1 VQSFRIILEFTDWK
15 FLDKGKIYFFY
26 LDFENERPM
35 TFFSGFTVRQP
46 NGPRAG
52 KLTLPGGD
60 VLTPVFMPVG
70 TQATVKGVM
79 PGDLREVVKAP
90 IILGNTYHL
99 NLRPGVEVIRKAGG
113 LSKFMNWDGPVLTD
127 SGGFQVFSL
136 SSLRKVSD
144 EGVSFKSHLDGKEI
158 FLGPREAVTIQD
170 ALRSDIAM
178 CLDEC
183 PAAGATRKEAEL
195 AVQRTSLWGRA
206 CMNAWRETKAD
217 SEGRKLFGIVQ
228 GGRFEDLR
236 TQSATELLEL
246 DFPGYAVGG
255 VSVGETEEEMLEQVQ
270 WTVPL
275 LPEDK
280 PRYVMGVGTPPQL
293 LKMIGMGADM
303 FDCVMPSRAARHGT
317 AYTRMGTLNL
327 RNERF
332 RDDFSALDEKTD
344 CYVSKEFSK
353 AYLRHLFMSKESL
366 GGVLLTI
373 HNLRFF
379 VQLMELAREKIIA
392 GNFEAWAQ
400 SWIGEYESNSSG
412 R

>member
-1 VQSFRIILEFTDWK
+1 MTSFSNFMIRQS
-15 FLDKGKIYFFY
+15 
-26 LDFENERPM
+26 
-35 TFFSGFTVRQP
+35 
-46 NGPRAG
+46 NGPRTG
-52 KLTLPGGD
+52 NLSLPGGE
-60 VLTPVFMPVG
+60 VATPVFMPVG

-79 PGDLREVVKAP
+79 PRDLRDVVRAP

-99 NLRPGVEVIRKAGG
+99 NLRPGVEVIRQAGG

-136 SSLRKVSD
+136 SKLRKVSD

-158 FLGPREAVTIQD
+158 FLGPKEAVAIQ
-170 ALRSDIAM
+170 AGLRSDIAM

-183 PAAGATRKEAEL
+183 PAAGAARQEIEL
-195 AVQRTSLWGRA
+195 AVKRTTLWGES
-206 CMNAWRETKAD
+206 CMKAWNESDAPHG
-217 SEGRKLFGIVQ
+217 GRKLFGIVQ
-228 GGRFEDLR
+228 GGRFENLR
-236 TQSATELLEL
+236 AQSAGELVEL
-246 DFPGYAVGG
+246 GFPGYAVGG
-255 VSVGETEEEMLEQVQ
+255 VSVGETEEEMLEQVE
-270 WTVPL
+270 WTVRL
-275 LPEDK
+275 LPDDK

-293 LKMIGMGADM
+293 LKMIGMGVDM

-317 AYTRMGTLNL
+317 AYTRAGALNI

-332 RDDFSALDEKTD
+332 RDDFSALDEQTD

-353 AYLRHLFMSKESL
+353 SYLRHLFMSKESL

-379 VQLMELAREKIIA
+379 VQLMESAREEITA

-400 SWIGEYESNSSG
+400 SWIREYESNSCG

>member
-1 VQSFRIILEFTDWK
+1 MSSFS
-15 FLDKGKIYFFY
+15 
-26 LDFENERPM
+26 DFA
-35 TFFSGFTVRQP
+35 VRHP

-52 KLTLPGGD
+52 KLTLPGGE
-60 VLTPVFMPVG
+60 VPTPVFMPVG

-99 NLRPGVEVIRKAGG
+99 NLRPGVEVIREAGG
-113 LSKFMNWDGPVLTD
+113 LAKFMNWDGPVLTD

-144 EGVSFKSHLDGKEI
+144 EGVSFKSHLDGKDI
-158 FLGPREAVTIQD
+158 FLGPREAVSIQTG
-170 ALRSDIAM
+170 LRSDIAM

-183 PAAGATRKEAEL
+183 PAANASREEVEMAVKRTGLWAEASMVAWKDGGA
-195 AVQRTSLWGRA
+195 G
-206 CMNAWRETKAD
+206 D
-217 SEGRKLFGIVQ
+217 EGRKLFGIVQ
-228 GGRFEDLR
+228 GGRFEELR
-236 TQSATELLEL
+236 MQSAEELVKLG
-246 DFPGYAVGG
+246 FPGYAVGG

-270 WTVPL
+270 WTVRL
-275 LPEDK
+275 LPDDK

-317 AYTRMGTLNL
+317 AYTRFGALNL

-332 RDDFSALDEKTD
+332 RDDFSALDDETD

-353 AYLRHLFMSKESL
+353 AYLRHLFVAKESL

-379 VQLMELAREKIIA
+379 VQLMESAREKIIA
-392 GNFEAWAQ
+392 GDFEAWAQ
-400 SWIGEYESNSSG
+400 SWIREYENNSSE
-412 R
+412 

>member
-1 VQSFRIILEFTDWK
+1 V
-15 FLDKGKIYFFY
+15 
-26 LDFENERPM
+26 P
-35 TFFSGFTVRQP
+35 
-46 NGPRAG
+46 
-52 KLTLPGGD
+52 
-60 VLTPVFMPVG
+60 TPVFMPVG

-79 PGDLREVVKAP
+79 PRDLRDVVRAP

-99 NLRPGVEVIRKAGG
+99 NLRPGVEVIRQAGG

-136 SSLRKVSD
+136 SKLRKVSD

-158 FLGPREAVTIQD
+158 FLGPKEAVAIQ
-170 ALRSDIAM
+170 AGLRSDIAM

-183 PAAGATRKEAEL
+183 PAAGASREEVEQ
-195 AVQRTSLWGRA
+195 AVKRTSLWGES
-206 CMNAWRETKAD
+206 CMKAWNESD
-217 SEGRKLFGIVQ
+217 EPHGGRKLFGIVQ
-228 GGRFEDLR
+228 GGRFESLR
-236 TQSATELLEL
+236 TQSAGELVEL
-246 DFPGYAVGG
+246 GFPGYAVGG
-255 VSVGETEEEMLEQVQ
+255 VSVGETEEEMLEQVE
-270 WTVPL
+270 WTVRL
-275 LPEDK
+275 LPDDK

-293 LKMIGMGADM
+293 LKMIGMGVDM

-317 AYTRMGTLNL
+317 AYTRAGALNI

-332 RDDFSALDEKTD
+332 RDDFSALDEQTD
-344 CYVSKEFSK
+344 CYVSREFSK
-353 AYLRHLFMSKESL
+353 SYLRHLFMSKESL

-379 VQLMELAREKIIA
+379 VQLMESAREEIMA

-400 SWIGEYESNSSG
+400 SWIREYESNSSG